1 MTIETLNTEDLS
13 STTINIITGL
23 ALATDTMLPLTYEAI
38 AKHPFRAVA
47 YQDEII
53 IGYSAITT
61 LYSERVAEFGG
72 LVVHPDARR
81 QGIAEQLTCFTLR
94 HCTQTLPHIERIIA
108 FGNHKSTPLFQK
120 IGGFI
125 LGSRDTLQGNVWMNE
140 AAYPPKPLPNHRT
153 TCNTVIEL
161 TEVIYETA

>member
-13 STTINIITGL
+13 STTINIITEL
-23 ALATDTMLPLTYEAI
+23 ALAADTMLPLTSETI
-38 AKHPFRAVA
+38 AKHPFRVVA
-47 YQDEII
+47 YQDETV

-61 LYSERVAEFGG
+61 LYGGRVAEFGG
-72 LVVHPDARR
+72 LIVHPNARR
-81 QGIAEQLTCFTLR
+81 QGIAEQLTRFTLQY
-94 HCTQTLPHIERIIA
+94 CTQALPYIERVVA

-120 IGGFI
+120 IGGVI
-125 LGSRDTLQGNVWMNE
+125 LGSRDNLQGNIWMNE
-140 AAYPPKPLPNHRT
+140 AACPPKPLPNHRT